1 MKQQLL
7 ILVLALFC
15 ALHSWAQPSKIQLI
29 HNVTFPGL
37 VDTVDVYFDNQ
48 KIADNLLIKHC
59 TGFLDIPSGVAGTIH
74 ITMGNS
80 TSPANALFSLPM
92 PAFTANMHNI
102 LTAYGEDPTTA
113 ATFLLMDVEP
123 SFSPDSGRLIAING
137 VQTTNT
143 WTTRVSRGWPTTTL
157 TGIGGRLMSRMVRF
171 DTLGRLG
178 VTLSETINGNEF
190 PIFEGSISD
199 TLVKSGQNI
208 VLVTWGR
215 ENNRAPYTK
224 NILLAPAQGGPLQEL
239 STILSLQPS
248 TNTSSWLVYPNPS
261 ANWVTITADVNE
273 AEVTVTDMKG
283 AKQNAPIQ
291 KLDGGSLHIQVA
303 DLPAGL
309 YQVSLRKGSVL
320 ETRRFLKQ

>member
-1 MKQQLL
+1 MKQRLL
-7 ILVLALFC
+7 FLVLALFC
-15 ALHSWAQPSKIQLI
+15 AMHSWAQPSKIQLI

-59 TGFLDIPSGVAGTIH
+59 SPFLDVPSGVAGTLH
-74 ITMGNS
+74 IALGNS
-80 TSPANALFSLPM
+80 TSPVGALFSIPT
-92 PAFTANMHNI
+92 PALTANMHNI
-102 LTAYGEDPTTA
+102 FTAYGEDPTTA
-113 ATFLLMDVEP
+113 GTFLLMNLEP
-123 SFSPDSGRLIAING
+123 TFSADSGSLVAING

-143 WTTRVSRGWPTTTL
+143 WTTRLSRGWPITTL
-157 TGIGGRLMSRMVRF
+157 TGTGGRLMSRIVRF

-208 VLVTWGR
+208 VLITWGR
-215 ENNRAPYTK
+215 DNNRAPYTK

-239 STILSLQPS
+239 STILSFQAS

-283 AKQNAPIQ
+283 AKQNAPVH
-291 KLDGGSLHIQVA
+291 KLDGGSLRIQVA

-309 YQVSLRKGSVL
+309 YQVSLHKGSIL